1 MYGWMGR
8 LLRIDLSTKKV
19 TVETWPDEIRSK
31 FPGGRGLG
39 AYIIHKEVGP
49 ATDPLGPDNRLV
61 FAVGPLTATKIPT
74 SGRFSVSTKSPLTGT
89 IFDSNSGGIWGVR
102 FKKCGYDGL
111 IVQGRADKPVYIK
124 ITDDLVE
131 INDAREY
138 WGSDVHDTTSK
149 LLREAGDDGYSVACI
164 GQAGENQVKLAAIMN
179 DRNRALGRGGVG
191 AVMGAKNLKAVL
203 VKGTKKVPVADRDKL
218 DFVLYETNK
227 WIKANPITSQGLPDF
242 GTPVLVNLFN
252 EMGIFP
258 ARNFQDSQ
266 FESAGKIS
274 GETLA
279 DTLTVKKTGCYACP
293 IQCTR
298 ITRTKNN
305 TGEGPE
311 YESIWSLG
319 AQCGISDL
327 ETIAEANYL
336 CNRLGLDTISV
347 GVTIGFAMELQEKGV
362 YNTGLNFGDADKLLN
377 LITDI
382 ALRKGTGA
390 DLAEGTRS
398 LAAKWGGQ
406 DFAMQVKGLELP
418 AYDPRGVQGMGLGF
432 ATSNRGG
439 CHLRAYMVGPE
450 ALGVPKMVDRF
461 ATSGKAGL
469 TIFYQN
475 INAAVD
481 SLILCRFLGLAVS
494 EEYFARLLSAV
505 TGETYQPQ
513 DLHIIGERI
522 WNLERLFNLREG
534 FARPDDTLPPRLLQE
549 PVAAGPSCGRVV
561 ELAPMLNEYYRFR
574 GWNNEGMPTEAKLA
588 QLGLEG
594 I

>member
-534 FARPDDTLPPRLLQE
+534 FARPDDTLPPLPVNRRCVLLPAQGFCG
-549 PVAAGPSCGRVV
+549 AGIALR
-561 ELAPMLNEYYRFR
+561 N
-574 GWNNEGMPTEAKLA
+574 
-588 QLGLEG
+588 Q
-594 I
+594 